1 VNPAAS
7 PDTCTL
13 SATGLLTAVR
23 NGKAVVKVTVVD
35 DLDNSVD
42 ATKTFTLSNQVVEPT
57 SVAITN
63 TASTITTD
71 GGTLQMTSSFTP
83 ADATGAVTWSLVGTT
98 DKAEISTSGLLTAKK
113 DGKVTVKA
121 TVTGSSV
128 SAEKEITIS
137 NQVIDVT
144 GITVKGAG
152 SATTITTV
160 GGTLQME
167 ATVAPSDASNKEVTW
182 SVSDATVAS
191 ISDAG
196 LLTAIKDGTV
206 TVTATSKAD
215 NTKKGTVD
223 ITISGQVGIMD
234 ITASGISIYPNPAND
249 KIHVTQFELVR
260 SIAIYNIVGKTEIN
274 TNLTESTLDISSL
287 KNGVY
292 IVRVVSRNNQ
302 EEFFRLI
309 VE

>member
-1 VNPAAS
+1 
-7 PDTCTL
+7 
-13 SATGLLTAVR
+13 
-23 NGKAVVKVTVVD
+23 
-35 DLDNSVD
+35 
-42 ATKTFTLSNQVVEPT
+42 
-57 SVAITN
+57 
-63 TASTITTD
+63 
-71 GGTLQMTSSFTP
+71 
-83 ADATGAVTWSLVGTT
+83 
-98 DKAEISTSGLLTAKK
+98 
-113 DGKVTVKA
+113 
-121 TVTGSSV
+121 
-128 SAEKEITIS
+128 
-137 NQVIDVT
+137 
-144 GITVKGAG
+144 
-152 SATTITTV
+152 
-160 GGTLQME
+160 ME